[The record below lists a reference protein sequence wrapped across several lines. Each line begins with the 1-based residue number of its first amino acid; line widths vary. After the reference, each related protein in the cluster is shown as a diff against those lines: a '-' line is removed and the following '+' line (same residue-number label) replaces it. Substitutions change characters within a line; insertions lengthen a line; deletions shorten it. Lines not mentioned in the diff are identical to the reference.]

1 MSKVIKSKDH
11 DNRNKGKVKIPDVV
25 FPEEKPSSPP
35 PVPKEPPLPKPEVP
49 KAPPEPIIK
58 TVYRDPPPLTR
69 EEIAEQYAKEI
80 EEICQ
85 EAKQQAYQEAY
96 KDAYA
101 QKTGEIEGCM
111 DKVKQTLDQM
121 QAEHQTFMEDYIRA
135 LGTLSTEVAET
146 FVHQKIEEDDRILL
160 PLIKSVIR
168 DTQTTGWLNL
178 ELSDRLVH
186 LTDLLKESP
195 PAVGTASQVAIT
207 PVPADVD
214 TVRVVTEQ
222 GAVDASISEQAKNL
236 KQNMQDK

>member
-11 DNRNKGKVKIPDVV
+11 DNRNMGKVKIPDVV

-35 PVPKEPPLPKPEVP
+35 PAPKEPPLPKPEVP
-49 KAPPEPIIK
+49 KAPPPVIK
-58 TVYRDPPPLTR
+58 TVYRDPPPLTS
-69 EEIAEQYAKEI
+69 EEIAERYATEI
-80 EEICQ
+80 EEICHAA
-85 EAKQQAYQEAY
+85 ELQAYQ
-96 KDAYA
+96 DAYA
-101 QKTGEIEGCM
+101 QKSSEIDSCM
-111 DKVKQTLDQM
+111 AKIEQTLDQM
-121 QAEHQTFMEDYIRA
+121 QTEYQAFMQNYINA
-135 LGTLSTEVAET
+135 LGTFSTEIAET
-146 FVHQKIEEDDRILL
+146 FIHQKIEKDDRVLL

-207 PVPADVD
+207 PVSADVD

-222 GAVDASISEQAKNL
+222 GSLDASISVQAENL
-236 KQNMQDK
+236 KQKIQEK